1 MSVAVSFVMGCISV
15 DLFHQFG
22 RAGQCGFNG
31 LSDVVDVSDVDQMW
45 SGMGV
50 AVSDHRFAE
59 HHVFHSNA

>member
-15 DLFHQFG
+15 DLLHQCF
-22 RAGQCGFNG
+22 RSGQCGFNG
-31 LSDVVDVSDVDQMW
+31 LSDVVGVSDVDQMW

-50 AVSDHRFAE
+50 AVGDHRLAE